1 MFARISILLLAGVL
15 MAACQTAYV
24 DQTQAIHNLIGGGL
38 SDTEVF
44 TPPYATFAR
53 SDGAYCESYQ
63 IRQFNRAGQI
73 RYGQAT
79 VCQFQ
84 NGPWSLADRSFGSW
98 SPASVP
104 APSYP
109 APSPSY
115 PAPSHPVPNPS
126 YPVPSHPHPN
136 YPTPPASGQPGQW
149 TPVTR

>member
-1 MFARISILLLAGVL
+1 MFARISALLLAGVL
-15 MAACQTAYV
+15 LAACQTTYV
-24 DQTQAIHNLIGGGL
+24 DQTQAIYGLIGGGM

-44 TPPYATFAR
+44 TPPYATFTR

-63 IRQFNRAGQI
+63 VRQFNRMGQV

-84 NGPWSLADRSFGSW
+84 NGPWSLADRSFGAW
-98 SPASVP
+98 SPTNVP

-115 PAPSHPVPNPS
+115 PVPNPS
-126 YPVPSHPHPN
+126 YPMPSHPQPS
-136 YPTPPASGQPGQW
+136 YPTPPASSQPGQW